1 MVVLGAL
8 RDQVQRL
15 ERVLIAGERVERI
28 RAFREHTYL
37 VRWKRYGREGR
48 MEKEKEEKEGKRGE
62 DGEENGKDVEG
73 KDEEE
78 ERTYILISEDG
89 DEVVRSRGSGK
100 GGDRRLITWITPR
113 GRRANGIEGL
123 N

>member
-1 MVVLGAL
+1 
-8 RDQVQRL
+8 
-15 ERVLIAGERVERI
+15 
-28 RAFREHTYL
+28 
-37 VRWKRYGREGR
+37 

-62 DGEENGKDVEG
+62 DGEENG